1 MANGG
6 TIEIDVELTGTKD
19 IREGFSEIGNAGKAL
34 TETMGATNE
43 KLGEGLAGVGE
54 SVFGIVDSFG
64 ELKAGIKN
72 VGQVGSKGLLGL
84 LGPIGMV
91 ATAGFAL
98 YETFMM
104 ISGAAQEAEENQSA
118 MAAAAGDL
126 QSKLEALAEK
136 GVIPAT
142 KEMKA
147 FALMNIK
154 AQFAKE
160 KLQFAQEKLYKS
172 FTRLHKATEEL
183 RKATANQNKVFKE
196 QHDDLDAMA
205 GATQRLAKAQKNLA
219 KQNEAV
225 SKTYGKFSKEQKEVL
240 EGEEAAEKK
249 YKEMEERSAE
259 FLLGKVKENAEK
271 LKGLVLADLETK
283 KSEDQFKLTSVQIEA
298 DTKRALIQAEGN
310 KENAKALLEQNKNLE
325 LAIKLV
331 DEKRVANRREVFET
345 QKVISEINEKRK
357 AASEKRVQEAK
368 RIESVRQ
375 AQLQK
380 EKQADLKRIAE
391 SARIKQL
398 IIESEEDSIL
408 KQIKLARH
416 RYDTTKKLAKNNLNQ
431 QLIARLAFENEV
443 TAINRQAEQQ
453 RLQEERQIE
462 EQRKSFALETLNFN
476 IQQIEDQTQREL
488 LMLQVQYDERLKLA
502 KDNEEQK
509 QELQRRFSIDFLKTL
524 NRETDEMQQKFKDMF
539 ANMGKGFAEA
549 AVASMLMGESFKNGI
564 ALVLQGL
571 AKQAGVQALM
581 ETAKGIAALF
591 LPTGESAS
599 HFAAAGAFGTAALA
613 AGAASSAL
621 GGGGG
626 GGVGGGGGGGMSPS
640 GSPQTSSMMQ
650 REEATSSSMVFNVNF
665 SGAVV
670 YDTKRAAEQ
679 ALTDRVVKT
688 MRSKRRGAPR
698 I

>member
-1 MANGG
+1 MAKGG
-6 TIEIDVELTGTKD
+6 TIEIDVELSGGQD
-19 IREGFSEIGNAGKAL
+19 IRQGFDEIGNAGKAL

-54 SVFGIVDSFG
+54 SVFGLADTFG
-64 ELKAGIKN
+64 ELKNGIKN
-72 VGQVGSKGLLGL
+72 VGQVGAKGLIGL

-91 ATAGFAL
+91 VTAGFAL
-98 YETFMM
+98 YESFRM

-172 FTRLHKATEEL
+172 FTRLHEATEEL

-225 SKTYGKFSKEQKEVL
+225 GKTYGKFSKEQKEVL
-240 EGEEAAEKK
+240 KGEKESEEV
-249 YKEMEERSAE
+249 YKGLEERSAE

-310 KENAKALLEQNKNLE
+310 KENAKALLEQNQNLE

-345 QKVISEINEKRK
+345 QKVISDINEKRK
-357 AASEKRVQEAK
+357 AASEKRIQESERVKSA
-368 RIESVRQ
+368 SQ

-380 EKQADLKRIAE
+380 ERQDELRRIAE
-391 SARIKQL
+391 SSRVKQL
-398 IIESEEDSIL
+398 MIESEEDSTL

-443 TAINRQAEQQ
+443 KAINKQAMNEKLQVD
-453 RLQEERQIE
+453 REQEEKR
-462 EQRKSFALETLNFN
+462 RSFALETREFN
-476 IQQIEDQTQREL
+476 IQQIQDETQRDL
-488 LMLQVQYDERLKLA
+488 AMLKMQYDERYEIA
-502 KDNEEQK
+502 KNNQEQTK
-509 QELQRRFSIDFLKTL
+509 ELQRRHTIERLKIL
-524 NRETDEMQQKFKDMF
+524 SRETDEMEQKFKDMF

-599 HFAAAGAFGTAALA
+599 HFAAAGAFGAAAVA

-626 GGVGGGGGGGMSPS
+626 GGVGGGVSPS
-640 GSPQTSSMMQ
+640 GSPQTSQAPQ
-650 REEATSSSMVFNVNF
+650 RDEATASSMVFNVNF
-665 SGAVV
+665 SGAVI
-670 YDTKRAAEQ
+670 YDTKKAAEQ
-679 ALTDRVVKT
+679 AMADRITRVMK
-688 MRSKRRGAPR
+688 SNRRGSPR
-698 I
+698 S

>member
-34 TETMGATNE
+34 SETMGATNE

-64 ELKAGIKN
+64 ELKAGIQN
-72 VGQVGSKGLLGL
+72 VGQVGAKGLLGL
-84 LGPIGMV
+84 LGPLGMV

-98 YETFMM
+98 FETFKM

-118 MAAAAGDL
+118 MAAAASDL

-147 FALMNIK
+147 FALMNLQ

-160 KLQFAQEKLYKS
+160 KLQFAQEKLFKS
-172 FTRLHKATEEL
+172 FTRLHDATEEL

-196 QHDDLDAMA
+196 QHDDLEAMSD
-205 GATQRLAKAQKNLA
+205 ATQRLAKAQKNLA
-219 KQNEAV
+219 KQNQAV
-225 SKTYGKFSKEQKEVL
+225 SKTYEKFSTEQREVL
-240 EGEEAAEKK
+240 EGEEKAEKV
-249 YKEMEERSAE
+249 YKKLEERSAE

-283 KSEDQFKLTSVQIEA
+283 KSEDQFKLTSIQIEA
-298 DTKRALIQAEGN
+298 DTKRALIQAESN
-310 KENAKALLEQNKNLE
+310 KENAKALLEQNQNLE

-345 QKVISEINEKRK
+345 QKAIDEINEKRK
-357 AASEKRVQEAK
+357 AASEKRSQEAQ
-368 RIESVRQ
+368 RMEAARM
-375 AQLQK
+375 ARLQK
-380 EKQADLKRIAE
+380 EKQAELRRMTE
-391 SARIKQL
+391 GARIRQL
-398 IIESEEDSIL
+398 QLEAEEDSTL
-408 KQIKLARH
+408 KQIQLARH
-416 RYDTTKKLAKNNLNQ
+416 RFDTAKKLAGANLNQ
-431 QLIARLAFENEV
+431 QLIARLSFENEV

-453 RLQEERQIE
+453 RLQEEKQIE
-462 EQRKSFALETLNFN
+462 EQRRSFALETREFN
-476 IQQIEDQTQREL
+476 IQQIEDDTQREL
-488 LMLQVQYDERLKLA
+488 AALQLQYDERLRMA
-502 KDNEEQK
+502 KDNEVETR
-509 QELQRRFSIDFLKTL
+509 ELQRRHTIERLKIV
-524 NRETDEMQQKFKDMF
+524 NSETDEMKSKFKDMF
-539 ANMGKGFAEA
+539 ADMGKGFAEA
-549 AVASMLMGESFKNGI
+549 AVGAMLMGESFKNSTS
-564 ALVLQGL
+564 LVLQAL
-571 AKQAGVQALM
+571 AKQAGVESLM

-591 LPTGESAS
+591 INPAGAS
-599 HFAAAGAFGTAALA
+599 NHFAAAGAFGAAAVA

-626 GGVGGGGGGGMSPS
+626 GGSFGGGGGGVSPS
-640 GSPQTSSMMQ
+640 GSPQTSSMAQ

-679 ALTDRVVKT
+679 ALADRVTKV
-688 MRSKRRGAPR
+688 MRSNRRGAPR
-698 I
+698 V

>member
-54 SVFGIVDSFG
+54 SVFGLVDSFG
-64 ELKAGIKN
+64 ELKTGISN
-72 VGQVGSKGLLGL
+72 VGQTGVKGFMSL
-84 LGPIGMV
+84 LGPIGMLV
-91 ATAGFAL
+91 TAGFAL
-98 YETFMM
+98 FETFKM

-136 GVIPAT
+136 GVIPAS
-142 KEMKA
+142 KEMKT
-147 FALMNIK
+147 FALNTLQS
-154 AQFAKE
+154 QFAKE
-160 KLQFAQEKLYKS
+160 KLQFATEKLNKK
-172 FTRLHKATEEL
+172 FAEL
-183 RKATANQNKVFKE
+183 RDAQEEVNRSQGKGIKITQENARQIIDSANASREAQE
-196 QHDDLDAMA
+196 
-205 GATQRLAKAQKNLA
+205 RLAKANKAVNESYEQFADQQKIVEEGLERDAKHYKTLEESSAEFLSTKVKENLQRLKTLTIRDQEIVQSEESLKLVTIEIEKAIELQLIKAKNNEEDKKALA
-219 KQNEAV
+219 KQNAEIEKRIATFNEV
-225 SKTYGKFSKEQKEVL
+225 ELAEQKAIIETDKVHA
-240 EGEEAAEKK
+240 EIEKK
-249 YKEMEERSAE
+249 RRSRIADRRQ
-259 FLLGKVKENAEK
+259 NAEK
-271 LKGLVLADLETK
+271 ARR
-283 KSEDQFKLTSVQIEA
+283 EA
-298 DTKRALIQAEGN
+298 EAASQRMKR
-310 KENAKALLEQNKNLE
+310 LE
-325 LAIKLV
+325 LQ
-331 DEKRVANRREVFET
+331 RF
-345 QKVISEINEKRK
+345 
-357 AASEKRVQEAK
+357 
-368 RIESVRQ
+368 
-375 AQLQK
+375 
-380 EKQADLKRIAE
+380 AE
-391 SARIKQL
+391 SARISQL
-398 IIESEEDSIL
+398 RIESEEDSTL

-431 QLIARLAFENEV
+431 QLIARLSFQNEV
-443 TAINRQAEQQ
+443 TAINRQAEQK

-524 NRETDEMQQKFKDMF
+524 NRETDEMEQKFKDMF

-571 AKQAGVQALM
+571 AKQAGVESLM

-591 LPTGESAS
+591 INPAGAAN

>member
-54 SVFGIVDSFG
+54 SVFGLVDSFG
-64 ELKAGIKN
+64 ELKTGISN
-72 VGQVGSKGLLGL
+72 VGQTGVKGFMSL
-84 LGPIGMV
+84 LGPIGMLV
-91 ATAGFAL
+91 TAGFAL
-98 YETFMM
+98 FETFKM

-136 GVIPAT
+136 GVIPAA
-142 KEMKA
+142 KEMKT
-147 FALMNIK
+147 FAINTL
-154 AQFAKE
+154 QSQRAKE
-160 KLQFAQEKLYKS
+160 KLQFATEKLNKKFVDLS
-172 FTRLHKATEEL
+172 EAQEEVNRSQGKGIKITQENARQLIDSANASREAQEQL
-183 RKATANQNKVFKE
+183 RKANQAVSDAYDTFAEKQKIVEEGLERDAKHYKTLEESSAEFLSTKVKE
-196 QHDDLDAMA
+196 NL
-205 GATQRLAKAQKNLA
+205 QRLKTLTIRDQEIVQSEESLKLVTIEIEKAIELQLIKAKNNEEDKKALA
-219 KQNEAV
+219 KQNADIEKRIATFNEV
-225 SKTYGKFSKEQKEVL
+225 ELAEQKAIIETDKVHA
-240 EGEEAAEKK
+240 EIEKK
-249 YKEMEERSAE
+249 RRSRIADRRQ
-259 FLLGKVKENAEK
+259 NAEK
-271 LKGLVLADLETK
+271 ARR
-283 KSEDQFKLTSVQIEA
+283 EA
-298 DTKRALIQAEGN
+298 EAASQRMKR
-310 KENAKALLEQNKNLE
+310 LE
-325 LAIKLV
+325 LQ
-331 DEKRVANRREVFET
+331 RF
-345 QKVISEINEKRK
+345 
-357 AASEKRVQEAK
+357 
-368 RIESVRQ
+368 
-375 AQLQK
+375 
-380 EKQADLKRIAE
+380 AE
-391 SARIKQL
+391 STRISQL
-398 IIESEEDSIL
+398 RIESEEDSTL

-431 QLIARLAFENEV
+431 QLIARLSFQNEV

-571 AKQAGVQALM
+571 AKQAGVEALM

-591 LPTGESAS
+591 INPAGAS
-599 HFAAAGAFGTAALA
+599 NHFAAAGAFGTAALA

>member
-34 TETMGATNE
+34 SETMGATNE

-84 LGPIGMV
+84 LGPLGMV

-98 YETFMM
+98 FETFKM

-136 GVIPAT
+136 GVIPAN

-147 FALMNIK
+147 FALMNSRV
-154 AQFAKE
+154 QFSKE
-160 KLQFAQEKLYKS
+160 KLQTAQEKLFKS
-172 FTRLHKATEEL
+172 YAKLHLATKEL
-183 RKATANQNKVFKE
+183 REATANQNKVFKE
-196 QHDDLDAMA
+196 QHDDISAMSA
-205 GATQRLAKAQKNLA
+205 ATQRLARAQKDLA
-219 KQNEAV
+219 KQNDAV
-225 SKTYGKFSKEQKEVL
+225 SRSYDKLSVEQKEVMK
-240 EGEEAAEKK
+240 GEKETEEI
-249 YKEMEERSAE
+249 YKGLEERSAE

-283 KSEDQFKLTSVQIEA
+283 KSEDQFKLTSIQIEA
-298 DTKRALIQAEGN
+298 DTKRALIQAESN
-310 KENAKALLEQNKNLE
+310 KENAKALLEQNQNLE

-345 QKVISEINEKRK
+345 QKAIDEINEKRK
-357 AASEKRVQEAK
+357 AASEKRSQEAQ
-368 RIESVRQ
+368 RMEAARM
-375 AQLQK
+375 ARLQK
-380 EKQADLKRIAE
+380 EKQAELRRMTE
-391 SARIKQL
+391 GARIRQL
-398 IIESEEDSIL
+398 QLEAEEDSTL
-408 KQIKLARH
+408 KQIQLARH
-416 RYDTTKKLAKNNLNQ
+416 RFDTAKKLAGSNLNQ
-431 QLIARLAFENEV
+431 QLIARLSFENEV

-453 RLQEERQIE
+453 RLQEEKQIE
-462 EQRKSFALETLNFN
+462 EQRRSFARETLNFE

-488 LMLQVQYDERLKLA
+488 LMLQVKHDEQLRLA
-502 KDNEEQK
+502 QDNEEQK
-509 QELQRRFSIDFLKTL
+509 QELQRRFSIEFLKTL
-524 NRETDEMQQKFKDMF
+524 NRETDEMKSKFKDMF
-539 ANMGKGFAEA
+539 ADMGKGFAEA
-549 AVASMLMGESFKNGI
+549 AVGAMLMGESFKNSTS
-564 ALVLQGL
+564 LVLQAL
-571 AKQAGVQALM
+571 AKQAGVESLM

-591 LPTGESAS
+591 INPAGASS
-599 HFAAAGAFGTAALA
+599 HFAAAGAFGAAAVA

-626 GGVGGGGGGGMSPS
+626 GGSFGGGGGMSPS
-640 GSPQTSSMMQ
+640 GSPQTSSMAQ

-679 ALTDRVVKT
+679 ALADRVTKV
-688 MRSKRRGAPR
+688 MRSNRRGAPR
-698 I
+698 S

>member
-136 GVIPAT
+136 GVIPAA

-147 FALMNIK
+147 FALMNTRV
-154 AQFAKE
+154 QFSKE
-160 KLQFAQEKLYKS
+160 KLQSAQEKLYKS
-172 FTRLHKATEEL
+172 YSKLHLATEEL

-196 QHDDLDAMA
+196 QHDDIEAMSD
-205 GATQRLAKAQKNLA
+205 ATQRLAKAQKNLA
-219 KQNEAV
+219 KQNNAV
-225 SKTYGKFSKEQKEVL
+225 SKAYDKLSIKQKVVMKGEKET
-240 EGEEAAEKK
+240 EEI
-249 YKEMEERSAE
+249 YKGLEERSAE

-310 KENAKALLEQNKNLE
+310 KENAKALLEQNENLK

-431 QLIARLAFENEV
+431 QLIARLSFQNEV

-571 AKQAGVQALM
+571 AKQAGVESLM

-591 LPTGESAS
+591 INPAGAAN
-599 HFAAAGAFGTAALA
+599 HFAAAGAFGTAALS

-626 GGVGGGGGGGMSPS
+626 GGVGGGGGMSPS

-688 MRSKRRGAPR
+688 MRSKRRGAPK

>member
-6 TIEIDVELTGTKD
+6 TIEIDVELTGTKN

-64 ELKAGIKN
+64 ELKAGMKN
-72 VGQVGSKGLLGL
+72 VGQVGAKGLLGL

-136 GVIPAT
+136 GVVPAT
-142 KEMKA
+142 KEMRA

-205 GATQRLAKAQKNLA
+205 GATHRLAKAQKDLA
-219 KQNEAV
+219 KQNQAV
-225 SKTYGKFSKEQKEVL
+225 SKTYEKFSTEQKQVL

-283 KSEDQFKLTSVQIEA
+283 KSEDQFKLTSIQIEA
-298 DTKRALIQAEGN
+298 DTKRALIQAESN
-310 KENAKALLEQNKNLE
+310 KENAKALLEQNQNLE

-345 QKVISEINEKRK
+345 QKAIDEINEKRK
-357 AASEKRVQEAK
+357 AASEKRSQDAQ
-368 RIESVRQ
+368 RIEAARM
-375 AQLQK
+375 ARLQK
-380 EKQADLKRIAE
+380 EKQAELKRMTEA
-391 SARIKQL
+391 ARIRQL
-398 IIESEEDSIL
+398 QLEAEEDSNL
-408 KQIKLARH
+408 KQIQLARH
-416 RYDTTKKLAKNNLNQ
+416 RFDTAKKLAGANLNQ
-431 QLIARLAFENEV
+431 QLIARLSFENEV

-453 RLQEERQIE
+453 RLQQKRQIE
-462 EQRKSFALETLNFN
+462 EQQRSFALETKQFN
-476 IQQIEDQTQREL
+476 IQQIEDDTQREL
-488 LMLQVQYDERLKLA
+488 AALQLKYDERLRMA
-502 KDNEEQK
+502 KDNEEQTR
-509 QELQRRFSIDFLKTL
+509 ELQRRHTIERLKVV
-524 NRETDEMQQKFKDMF
+524 NSETDEIKSKFKDMF
-539 ANMGKGFAEA
+539 AGMGKGFAEA
-549 AVASMLMGESFKNGI
+549 AVASMLMGESFKDGL

-571 AKQAGVQALM
+571 AKQAGVESLM

-591 LPTGESAS
+591 INPAGAS
-599 HFAAAGAFGTAALA
+599 NHFAAAGAFGAAAVA

-626 GGVGGGGGGGMSPS
+626 GSFGGGGGMSPS

-679 ALTDRVVKT
+679 ALADRVARVMK
-688 MRSKRRGAPR
+688 KNRRGAPR
-698 I
+698 S

>member
-34 TETMGATNE
+34 SETMGATNE

-136 GVIPAT
+136 GVIPAA

-147 FALMNIK
+147 FALMNSRV
-154 AQFAKE
+154 QFSKE
-160 KLQFAQEKLYKS
+160 KLQTAQEKLYKS
-172 FTRLHKATEEL
+172 YSKLHLATEEL

-196 QHDDLDAMA
+196 QHDDIDAMSS
-205 GATQRLAKAQKNLA
+205 ATQRLAKAQKNLA
-219 KQNEAV
+219 KQNNAV
-225 SKTYGKFSKEQKEVL
+225 SKAYDKLSVRQKEVMK
-240 EGEEAAEKK
+240 GEKETEEI
-249 YKEMEERSAE
+249 YKGLEERSAE

-283 KSEDQFKLTSVQIEA
+283 KSEDQFKLTSIQIEA
-298 DTKRALIQAEGN
+298 DTKRALIQAESN
-310 KENAKALLEQNKNLE
+310 KENAKALLEQNQNLE

-345 QKVISEINEKRK
+345 QKAIDEINEKRK
-357 AASEKRVQEAK
+357 AASEKRSQEAQ
-368 RIESVRQ
+368 RMEAARM
-375 AQLQK
+375 ARLQK
-380 EKQADLKRIAE
+380 EKQTELKRITE
-391 SARIKQL
+391 GARIRQL
-398 IIESEEDSIL
+398 QLEAEEDSTL
-408 KQIKLARH
+408 KQIQLARH
-416 RYDTTKKLAKNNLNQ
+416 RFDTSKKLAGQNLNQ
-431 QLIARLAFENEV
+431 QLIARLSFENEV

-453 RLQEERQIE
+453 RLQEEKQIE
-462 EQRKSFALETLNFN
+462 EQRRSFALETLNFE

-488 LMLQVQYDERLKLA
+488 LMLQVKHDEELRLA
-502 KDNEEQK
+502 QDNEEQK

-524 NRETDEMQQKFKDMF
+524 NSETDEMKLKFKEMF
-539 ANMGKGFAEA
+539 ADMGKGFAEA

-571 AKQAGVQALM
+571 AKQAGVEALM

-591 LPTGESAS
+591 INPAGAS
-599 HFAAAGAFGTAALA
+599 NHFAAAGAFGAAAVA

-626 GGVGGGGGGGMSPS
+626 GGSFGGGGGGMSPS

-679 ALTDRVVKT
+679 ALTDRVIKV
-688 MRSKRRGAPR
+688 MRSNRRGAPR
-698 I
+698 V

>member
-54 SVFGIVDSFG
+54 SVFGLVDSFG
-64 ELKAGIKN
+64 ELKTGISN
-72 VGQVGSKGLLGL
+72 VGQTGVKGFMSL
-84 LGPIGMV
+84 LGPIGMLV
-91 ATAGFAL
+91 TAGFAL
-98 YETFMM
+98 FETFKM

-136 GVIPAT
+136 GVIPAS
-142 KEMKA
+142 KEMKT
-147 FALMNIK
+147 FALNTLQS
-154 AQFAKE
+154 QFAKE
-160 KLQFAQEKLYKS
+160 KLQFATEKLNKK
-172 FTRLHKATEEL
+172 FAEL
-183 RKATANQNKVFKE
+183 RDAQEEVNRSQGKGIKITQENARQIIDSANASREAQE
-196 QHDDLDAMA
+196 
-205 GATQRLAKAQKNLA
+205 RLAKANKAVNESYEQFADQQKIVEEGLERDAKHYKTLEESSAEFLSTKVKENLQRLKTLTIRDQEIVQSEESLKLVTIEIEKAIELQLIKAKNNEEDKKALA
-219 KQNEAV
+219 KQNAEIEKRIATFNEV
-225 SKTYGKFSKEQKEVL
+225 ELAEQKAIIETDKVHA
-240 EGEEAAEKK
+240 EIEKK
-249 YKEMEERSAE
+249 RRSRIADRRQ
-259 FLLGKVKENAEK
+259 NAEK
-271 LKGLVLADLETK
+271 ARR
-283 KSEDQFKLTSVQIEA
+283 EA
-298 DTKRALIQAEGN
+298 EAASQRMKR
-310 KENAKALLEQNKNLE
+310 LE
-325 LAIKLV
+325 LQ
-331 DEKRVANRREVFET
+331 RF
-345 QKVISEINEKRK
+345 
-357 AASEKRVQEAK
+357 
-368 RIESVRQ
+368 
-375 AQLQK
+375 
-380 EKQADLKRIAE
+380 AE
-391 SARIKQL
+391 SARISQL
-398 IIESEEDSIL
+398 RIESEEDSTL

-431 QLIARLAFENEV
+431 QLIARLSFQNEV

-524 NRETDEMQQKFKDMF
+524 NRETDEMEQKFKDMF

-688 MRSKRRGAPR
+688 MRSKRRGAPK

>member
-54 SVFGIVDSFG
+54 SVFGLVDSFG
-64 ELKAGIKN
+64 ELKTGISN
-72 VGQVGSKGLLGL
+72 VGQTGVKGFMSL
-84 LGPIGMV
+84 LGPIGMLV
-91 ATAGFAL
+91 TAGFAL
-98 YETFMM
+98 FETFKM

-136 GVIPAT
+136 GVIPAS
-142 KEMKA
+142 KEMKT
-147 FALMNIK
+147 FALNTLQS
-154 AQFAKE
+154 QFAKE
-160 KLQFAQEKLYKS
+160 KLQFATEKLNKK
-172 FTRLHKATEEL
+172 FAEL
-183 RKATANQNKVFKE
+183 RDAQEEVNRSQGKGIKITQENARQIIDSANASREAQE
-196 QHDDLDAMA
+196 
-205 GATQRLAKAQKNLA
+205 RLAKANKAVNESYEQFADQQKIVEEGLERDAKHYKTLEESSAEFLSTKVKENLQRLKTLTIRDQEIVQSEESLKLVTIEIEKAIELQLIKAKNNEEDKKALA
-219 KQNEAV
+219 KQNAEIEKRIATFNEV
-225 SKTYGKFSKEQKEVL
+225 ELAEQKAIIETDKVHA
-240 EGEEAAEKK
+240 EIEKK
-249 YKEMEERSAE
+249 RRSRIADRRQ
-259 FLLGKVKENAEK
+259 NAEK
-271 LKGLVLADLETK
+271 ARR
-283 KSEDQFKLTSVQIEA
+283 EA
-298 DTKRALIQAEGN
+298 EAASQRMKR
-310 KENAKALLEQNKNLE
+310 LE
-325 LAIKLV
+325 LQ
-331 DEKRVANRREVFET
+331 RF
-345 QKVISEINEKRK
+345 
-357 AASEKRVQEAK
+357 
-368 RIESVRQ
+368 
-375 AQLQK
+375 
-380 EKQADLKRIAE
+380 AE
-391 SARIKQL
+391 SARISQL
-398 IIESEEDSIL
+398 RIESEEDSTL

-431 QLIARLAFENEV
+431 QLIARLSFQNEV
-443 TAINRQAEQQ
+443 TAINRQAEQK

-571 AKQAGVQALM
+571 AKQAGVESLM

-591 LPTGESAS
+591 INPAGAAN

>member
-6 TIEIDVELTGTKD
+6 TIEIDVQLQGTQDIKEGLT
-19 IREGFSEIGNAGKAL
+19 SIGEAGKSLAHG
-34 TETMGATNE
+34 MGSTNE
-43 KLGEGLAGVGE
+43 KLGEGLDSLGE
-54 SVFGIVDSFG
+54 SVFGLVDSFAG
-64 ELKAGIKN
+64 LKEG
-72 VGQVGSKGLLGL
+72 VQGVGSAGVMGFTSL
-84 LGPIGMV
+84 LGPIAMV
-91 ATAGFAL
+91 VTAGMAA
-98 YETFMM
+98 YETFKML
-104 ISGAAQEAEENQSA
+104 SGAAMEAEQNEAA
-118 MAAAAGDL
+118 MAAAASDL

-136 GVIPAT
+136 GVIPST
-142 KEMKA
+142 KELEK
-147 FALMNIK
+147 FTLQTIK

-160 KLQFAQEKLYKS
+160 KMQGAEEKLTKLVAKAFKAEQERTEALKNYVETKKEGLGVDFLVQAS
-172 FTRLHKATEEL
+172 HDQYLRSLKKEEEATKTLSTEVKKHLRQQRLLEEQLKAAAKVEEEL
-183 RKATANQNKVFKE
+183 
-196 QHDDLDAMA
+196 
-205 GATQRLAKAQKNLA
+205 
-219 KQNEAV
+219 
-225 SKTYGKFSKEQKEVL
+225 
-240 EGEEAAEKK
+240 
-249 YKEMEERSAE
+249 EERSAE
-259 FLLGKVKENAEK
+259 SMKAKIKEQLQKRKVLKLAKAEAKMKEDEFKKKKIEIELEERLGLLKVEQNEENDKA
-271 LKGLVLADLETK
+271 LAKQK
-283 KSEDQFKLTSVQIEA
+283 KSLKSELEGFKQVEIAQDLASHNLKKLDKE
-298 DTKRALIQAEGN
+298 RAN
-310 KENAKALLEQNKNLE
+310 KAKQERQKAQSMRQQRDAL
-325 LAIKLV
+325 
-331 DEKRVANRREVFET
+331 EKAR
-345 QKVISEINEKRK
+345 
-357 AASEKRVQEAK
+357 
-368 RIESVRQ
+368 
-375 AQLQK
+375 LQK
-380 EKQADLKRIAE
+380 EKQADLKRMTE
-391 SARIKQL
+391 GARIRQL
-398 IIESEEDSIL
+398 QLEAEKDSSL
-408 KQIKLARH
+408 KRTQLARH
-416 RYDTTKKLAKNNLNQ
+416 RFETAKKLAGANLNQ
-431 QLIARLAFENEV
+431 QLIARLSFEKEI

-591 LPTGESAS
+591 INPAGAS
-599 HFAAAGAFGTAALA
+599 NHFAAAGAFGAAAVA

-626 GGVGGGGGGGMSPS
+626 GGVGGGGGGVSPS

>member
-54 SVFGIVDSFG
+54 SVFGLADTFG
-64 ELKAGIKN
+64 ELKNGIKN
-72 VGQVGSKGLLGL
+72 VGQVGAKGLIGL

-91 ATAGFAL
+91 VTAGFAL
-98 YETFMM
+98 YESFRM
-104 ISGAAQEAEENQSA
+104 ISGAAQEAEENQAA

-126 QSKLEALAEK
+126 QSKLEALSEK
-136 GVIPAT
+136 GIQPTA
-142 KEMKA
+142 KELA
-147 FALMNIK
+147 EFSRITIEG
-154 AQFAKE
+154 QFAKDKLQVAEE
-160 KLQFAQEKLYKS
+160 KLTKTFQKAFEAEQKVNKLREQAAKGINARAILDGELKEAIKDLNEARKAEMKEITKHLKLQGEVNKKIKAGEELYKK
-172 FTRLHKATEEL
+172 HEE
-183 RKATANQNKVFKE
+183 T
-196 QHDDLDAMA
+196 
-205 GATQRLAKAQKNLA
+205 
-219 KQNEAV
+219 
-225 SKTYGKFSKEQKEVL
+225 
-240 EGEEAAEKK
+240 
-249 YKEMEERSAE
+249 SAE
-259 FLLGKVKENAEK
+259 FLKSKILENAEI
-271 LKGLVLADLETK
+271 LKTIQLKEAENNETGEALENTK
-283 KSEDQFKLTSVQIEA
+283 IEIERINELTKI
-298 DTKRALIQAEGN
+298 K
-310 KENAKALLEQNKNLE
+310 AKANEESQKQLLAQSKALE
-325 LAIKLV
+325 AEIKKTNQVDLANETAQRKRDDKVLESIKKK
-331 DEKRVANRREVFET
+331 EEARSKSRQRTAESRR
-345 QKVISEINEKRK
+345 
-357 AASEKRVQEAK
+357 
-368 RIESVRQ
+368 RQ
-375 AQLQK
+375 AAEEEQRIQK
-380 EKQADLKRIAE
+380 ERQDGLRRIAE
-391 SARIKQL
+391 SSRIKQL
-398 IIESEEDSIL
+398 IIESEEDSTL

-431 QLIARLAFENEV
+431 QLIARLSFQNEV

-571 AKQAGVQALM
+571 AKQAGVEALM

-591 LPTGESAS
+591 INPAGAS
-599 HFAAAGAFGTAALA
+599 NHFAAAGAFGTAALA